1 MNDRQCALPMSMG
14 TLATLSKYQNVVIL
28 NCKDARELCTS
39 LASSGH
45 QATNSLSSGK
55 KAALPSAQQSR
66 HAPTCQDRGE
76 GPPSRLTPEMDEE
89 EQPAVGNLAQIW
101 ILQGLAPEDMTFM
114 VVVVSRAVAVG
125 TVGNRGAPGGTGL

>member
-1 MNDRQCALPMSMG
+1 
-14 TLATLSKYQNVVIL
+14 
-28 NCKDARELCTS
+28 
-39 LASSGH
+39 
-45 QATNSLSSGK
+45 
-55 KAALPSAQQSR
+55 
-66 HAPTCQDRGE
+66 
-76 GPPSRLTPEMDEE
+76 MDEE